1 MAEIKRS
8 SKGEGFQSAAGL
20 MRYFD
25 AEDDLAIKIP
35 PQAVF
40 VFCVITVAI
49 VGLAAVFINV

>member
-1 MAEIKRS
+1 MAEIRRS

-25 AEDDLAIKIP
+25 AEDDHAIKIP

-40 VFCVITVAI
+40 IFCVVTVAI
-49 VGLAAVFINV
+49 VGLAAAFVSV